1 MNEQVEQN
9 TVASVMEK
17 NEAPATEENV
27 SHETI
32 EEQATDTAV
41 QAERPE
47 WLPEKFTKP
56 EDLAKSYSELESMVG
71 KKEEEY
77 KEKFMKEQEE
87 IAYADRPESKGDYI
101 ISEEAQSLLDMGA
114 VSDNKLLE
122 WWSTHS
128 YENGFGQ
135 DEFNDGIM
143 MYLNQISE
151 SLPNPEE
158 EMKKLGDNAKIR
170 VDSASLFANQYFP
183 KDLHTAIEQIASTAD
198 GIKVL
203 EHIQE
208 QSKGMNVS
216 TQSGTIN
223 QTNEDQL
230 RELMKTEEYW
240 NPTKRNPDVVREVE
254 SGFKQLYKS

>member
-17 NEAPATEENV
+17 NETPATEENV
-27 SHETI
+27 SHETTI
-32 EEQATDTAV
+32 DTAMDTV
-41 QAERPE
+41 APIDRPE
-47 WLPEKFTKP
+47 WLPEKFTKA
-56 EDLAKSYSELESMVG
+56 EDLAKSYTELETMVG

-87 IAYADRPESKGDYI
+87 IAYADRPESKGDYLI
-101 ISEEAQSLLDMGA
+101 TEEAQSLLDMGA

-135 DEFNDGIM
+135 DEFNSGIM
-143 MYLNQISE
+143 MYLEQISE
-151 SLPNPEE
+151 SIPNPEE
-158 EMKKLGDNAKIR
+158 EMKKLGDNAKVR

-183 KDLHTAIEQIASTAD
+183 QDLHTAIEQIASTAD

-208 QSKGMNVS
+208 QSKGVNVS

-223 QTNEDQL
+223 KPNEDQL
-230 RELMKTEEYW
+230 RK
-240 NPTKRNPDVVREVE
+240 
-254 SGFKQLYKS
+254 